1 VRSLPI
7 LPGVSVT
14 ADYGLWLEK
23 ERTFVVADLHLGYEA
38 EARAE
43 GAGVPST
50 QYKTIE
56 KRIGAILKRYEPA
69 RLVVAGDLKHSL
81 GRNRRQEWD
90 EVNALLD
97 ILDGRCEPVVLR
109 GNHDN
114 FLSAILRRRDIEMRD
129 SLRIGQLTA
138 AHGHAGVRRPAK
150 GWLAIG
156 HEHPSLRVRDEL
168 GARAGAPCFL
178 WSSSERIVVLPAF
191 SPISFGRNVA
201 APDAEPLSPM
211 LKSFGGY
218 SAAAISDGELLMFGK
233 VAELEG
239 GGRR

>member
-1 VRSLPI
+1 VISIHL

-14 ADYGLWLEK
+14 ADYGLWFEK
-23 ERTFVVADLHLGYEA
+23 ERAFVIADLHLGYEA

-50 QYKTIE
+50 QFKIIE
-56 KRIGAILKRYEPA
+56 KRIEAILKRYEPV
-69 RLVVAGDLKHSL
+69 RIVIAGDLKHSL

-90 EVNALLD
+90 EVNGLLD
-97 ILDGRCEPVVLR
+97 RLDGRCETVILR

-114 FLSAILRRRDIEMRD
+114 FLGTILRRRKLEMHD
-129 SLRIGQLTA
+129 SLRIGHFA
-138 AHGHAGVRRPAK
+138 IAHGHAKARRPAK

-178 WSSSERIVVLPAF
+178 WSSAEKIVILPAF
-191 SPISFGRNVA
+191 SPISFGRSVTGRE
-201 APDAEPLSPM
+201 AEPLSPM
-211 LKSFGGY
+211 VGSFEGY
-218 SAAAISDGELLMFGK
+218 SVAAVSDGELLLFGK
-233 VAELEG
+233 VAELPKH
-239 GGRR
+239 GR

>member
-1 VRSLPI
+1 VRSLAI
-7 LPGVSVT
+7 TPGVSAT
-14 ADYGLWLEK
+14 ADCGLWFEK
-23 ERTFVVADLHLGYEA
+23 EETYVVADLHLGYEA

-56 KRIGAILKRYEPA
+56 KRIEAILKRHSPK
-69 RLVVAGDLKHSL
+69 RVVFAGDLKHSL

-97 ILDGRCEPVVLR
+97 ILKGRCEPVVLR

-114 FLSAILRRRDIEMRD
+114 FLSTILARRGLEMRD
-129 SLRIGQLTA
+129 SMRIGPFTI
-138 AHGHAGVRRPAK
+138 AHGHAKVLRPAK

-178 WSSSERIVVLPAF
+178 LSAKERMVVLPAF
-191 SPISFGRNVA
+191 SPISFGRSVTSR
-201 APDAEPLSPM
+201 DAEPLSPM
-211 LKSFGGY
+211 LESFGGF
-218 SAAAISDGELLMFGK
+218 SVAAISDGELLMFGK
-233 VAELEG
+233 VAELPKI
-239 GGRR
+239 GR

>member
-1 VRSLPI
+1 MREIRL
-7 LPGVSVT
+7 LPGVSAT
-14 ADYGLWLEK
+14 ADYGLWFEDSQ
-23 ERTFVVADLHLGYEA
+23 TYIVADLHLGYEA

-50 QYKTIE
+50 QYKIIE
-56 KRIGAILKRYEPA
+56 KRIEAILKRHSPK

-97 ILDGRCEPVVLR
+97 LLDGRAEPVIIK

-114 FLSAILRRRDIEMRD
+114 FLPVILRRRRLEMRN
-129 SLRIGQLTA
+129 SLKIGGFTV
-138 AHGHAGVRRPAK
+138 AHGHTKVRRSVK

-178 WSSSERIVVLPAF
+178 FSARERVVVMPAF
-191 SPISFGRNVA
+191 SPISFGRSA
-201 APDAEPLSPM
+201 TCRYAEPLSPM
-211 LKSFGGY
+211 LKSFSGF
-218 SAAAISDGELLMFGK
+218 SAAAVSDGELLMFGRL
-233 VAELEG
+233 ADLEV
-239 GGRR
+239 GR

>member
-1 VRSLPI
+1 MRSLPI

-14 ADYGLWLEK
+14 ADYGLWFSK
-23 ERTFVVADLHLGYEA
+23 ERTFVIADLHLGYEA

-56 KRIGAILKRYEPA
+56 KRIAVILKRYEPS

-90 EVNALLD
+90 EVNGLLD
-97 ILDGRCEPVVLR
+97 ILDGRCEPVILR

-114 FLSAILRRRDIEMRD
+114 FLGTILWRRKVEMRD
-129 SLRIGQLTA
+129 SVKIGNFA
-138 AHGHAGVRRPAK
+138 VAHGHKSVRRSVK
-150 GWLAIG
+150 TWLALG

-168 GARAGAPCFL
+168 GARAGASCFL
-178 WSSSERIVVLPAF
+178 WSSAEKVVILPAF
-191 SPISFGRNVA
+191 SPISFGRSVTGR
-201 APDAEPLSPM
+201 DAEPLSPM
-211 LKSFGGY
+211 LDSFDGF
-218 SAAAISDGELLMFGK
+218 SIAAVSDGELLMFGK
-233 VAELEG
+233 VAELPKH
-239 GGRR
+239 GR